1 MIPLLLGAAALVIG
15 GKGVKKTVSAVSK
28 MNDAKDMAH
37 RYERRSK
44 RAEEKREK
52 AREQAGTAIGQLGET
67 KMNILT
73 GSLQTFVKEFRRI
86 KNVDFRNSV
95 GLEELRDFRPDSPA
109 LKEIA
114 AASQKA
120 LEFSTG
126 AVGRGPGREAPWPG
140 SLRSRRSPGHR
151 LYRYCHCRPFRGR
164 RHQRHPGLAGRRSL
178 AAGGLGIAGGTA
190 VLGGIVAAPA
200 LLVAGIFLENKAD
213 EAMDQARAYREEV
226 REFEERCDSNI
237 ALMDAIRTR
246 GGPDPQPF
254 GHSGR
259 PFRRQLGTAP
269 GRAPAQRNRLEKVHP
284 GRKTAGGEGGPFG
297 QDPENCPGYP
307 SPPGRRDPDPGIG
320 KNAGTGPGPCFP
332 AVNAA
337 SAVKKW
343 AAPPWPKTWTGETGC
358 AAITT
363 EPPACAASTRNV
375 PSCAGWTSTTTGS

>member
-126 AVGRGPGREAPWPG
+126 AVEG
-140 SLRSRRSPGHR
+140 
-151 LYRYCHCRPFRGR
+151 
-164 RHQRHPGLAGRRSL
+164 GLAGGAMALGAYGAVGALATASTGTAIAGLSGAAATNATLAWLGGGSL

-246 GGPDPQPF
+246 GDQIRSLLDTLEGHFAASLEQLQAVLR
-254 GHSGR
+254 HSGTDWR
-259 PFRRQLGTAP
+259 KYTPEEKQQVGKAALLAKTLKIVLDTPLLREDGTLTP
-269 GRAPAQRNRLEKVHP
+269 ESEKMLAQGLDHVSL
-284 GRKTAGGEGGPFG
+284 
-297 QDPENCPGYP
+297 Q
-307 SPPGRRDPDPGIG
+307 
-320 KNAGTGPGPCFP
+320 
-332 AVNAA
+332 
-337 SAVKKW
+337 
-343 AAPPWPKTWTGETGC
+343 
-358 AAITT
+358 
-363 EPPACAASTRNV
+363 
-375 PSCAGWTSTTTGS
+375 

>member
-1 MIPLLLGAAALVIG
+1 MIPLLVGAAALVIG

-37 RYERRSK
+37 RYERRAK

-52 AREQAGTAIGQLGET
+52 AREQAGAAIGQLGET

-126 AVGRGPGREAPWPG
+126 AVEG
-140 SLRSRRSPGHR
+140 
-151 LYRYCHCRPFRGR
+151 
-164 RHQRHPGLAGRRSL
+164 GLAGGAMALGAYGAVGALATASTGTAITGLSGAAATNATLAWLGGGSL

-200 LLVAGIFLENKAD
+200 LLVAGISWKTRPTKPWTRPGPTGKKSGNSKNGATAISPSWTPSGPGGTRSAAFWKPWKAISPP
-213 EAMDQARAYREEV
+213 AWNSSRPCSGKAVLTGKSTPRKK
-226 REFEERCDSNI
+226 DS
-237 ALMDAIRTR
+237 RWGR
-246 GGPDPQPF
+246 
-254 GHSGR
+254 R
-259 PFRRQLGTAP
+259 PF
-269 GRAPAQRNRLEKVHP
+269 
-284 GRKTAGGEGGPFG
+284 
-297 QDPENCPGYP
+297 
-307 SPPGRRDPDPGIG
+307 
-320 KNAGTGPGPCFP
+320 
-332 AVNAA
+332 
-337 SAVKKW
+337 
-343 AAPPWPKTWTGETGC
+343 WPR
-358 AAITT
+358 
-363 EPPACAASTRNV
+363 P
-375 PSCAGWTSTTTGS
+375 